1 MRRRVRPAPA
11 PPVLAVVA
19 ALLGGCSAR
28 ALVPGPDD
36 PLRARI
42 HELEEESRL
51 LKQENDEL
59 RQSITRT
66 ATNADAL
73 RPEIV
78 ANAPIPTRIVGAF
91 GSAVPV
97 AGGSASTPSNDGPI
111 ELTVQVSP
119 TDSRDRF
126 VQLTGWVDVSVV
138 TFSKNPAEAVVLAA
152 RHFEPGEVRDAL
164 RSGLFGIHYAFA
176 LPLPAGT
183 ARDHRVVVA
192 RVLYRDGFTQRELE
206 TIAEC
211 PLRR

>member
-1 MRRRVRPAPA
+1 MRRRVRPASA
-11 PPVLAVVA
+11 PLGLVPVA
-19 ALLGGCSAR
+19 ALLAGCSAR
-28 ALVPGPDD
+28 ALVPSPDD

-42 HELEEESRL
+42 HQLEEESRL

-59 RQSITRT
+59 RQSIARA
-66 ATNADAL
+66 ATNTDAL
-73 RPEIV
+73 RPEIL

-91 GSAVPV
+91 GSAVPA
-97 AGGSASTPSNDGPI
+97 AGGSASTPATDGPI

-138 TFSKNPAEAVVLAA
+138 TFTKNPAEAVVLATK
-152 RHFEPGEVRDAL
+152 HFEPGEVRDSL
-164 RSGLFGIHYAFA
+164 RAGLFGIHYAFTV
-176 LPLPAGT
+176 PLPAGV
-183 ARDHRVVVA
+183 ARDHRLVVA